1 VVKLHRPCLATVPII
16 GTALEPG
23 LADLVPENCYVQE
36 ITIECCRSS
45 YTDTPVSWVGS
56 DYFTIRESG
65 SGVYSGRKNIL
76 LTTPIQKPPG
86 SHDWEGLVQMLR
98 EADQISAARGDLP
111 MTPRTLTK
119 GCVLIEIPLDIWHPQ
134 PHQPQK
140 AFFDPQ
146 NPDPMYEGH
155 RFTAIII
162 EGTRYMAG
170 AELAMNGGL
179 PGGTHK
185 PLDIVQIDF
194 LVTKH
199 LGRNMAKKT
208 EWMAFSRKEEDKITI
223 SEDRLLNISDAEIHG
238 MAPCLCDAGIIQM
251 REQEVSEY
259 SLSRDRVIDVGL
271 RRVQSH

>member
-1 VVKLHRPCLATVPII
+1 MVKLHRPCLATVPII

-36 ITIECCRSS
+36 IIIECCRSS
-45 YTDTPVSWVGS
+45 RMDTPVSWVGS

-65 SGVYSGRKNIL
+65 SGVYSGRQNIL

-98 EADQISAARGDLP
+98 EADQISAAKGDLP

-119 GCVLIEIPLDIWHPQ
+119 GCVLIEIPKDIWHPQ

-146 NPDPMYEGH
+146 EPDPMYEGH
-155 RFTAIII
+155 RFTAITI
-162 EGTRYMAG
+162 EGTRYMAE
-170 AELAMNGGL
+170 AELARDGWL

-185 PLDIVQIDF
+185 PLDIVQIEF

-199 LGRNMAKKT
+199 LGRDMAGKA
-208 EWMAFSRKEEDKITI
+208 EWMAFSRKEEDSIII
-223 SEDRLLNISDAEIHG
+223 SEDRLLNISDTEFHG
-238 MAPCLCDAGIIQM
+238 MAPSLCDSGIIQM

-271 RRVQSH
+271 RRVQP